1 MGCGSAK
8 PSDVNNPQQIND
20 KSQLR
25 VTSLNLV
32 TEKMG
37 QISQDYHLLKPSL
50 GKGAYGEVRK
60 GIHKLTNQT
69 RAVKIISKDKAKKAD
84 MERLKEEV
92 DILKRLDH
100 PNIIKIYEFYQD
112 NKNMYIVT
120 ELCTGGELFDKI
132 QESSSFSERKA
143 AETMKQILSAVNY
156 LHKSKIVHRDIKPEN
171 ILYESSKPNA
181 LLKIVDFGTSRFY
194 DPDVKMDQKLG
205 TPYYIAPEVLERK
218 YDEKCDIWSCGVI
231 LYILLSGTAPFNGDD
246 DNLIMEAVKRGFYS
260 FDTEEWRLI
269 SIEAKRLISKMLE
282 RDPKKRISAEQA
294 LQDDWITT
302 YVKKPEIDL
311 PQLTRVLNNMKNF
324 NVEKKFQEA
333 ALTFMVNYLATSQE
347 KQELLTQFQALDLN
361 GDGRLSREE
370 LIIGY
375 SKVMSYSDAEIEVDK
390 LMKQIDQDGN
400 GSIDYSEFVLATF
413 NKVKLIEDKRLE
425 QAFKLFDKDGSG
437 TISIDEIKQI
447 FGQNSQ
453 VSEKVWKDLIQ
464 EVDQNGDGQIEFKE
478 FKEIIVKAIQNT
490 NETDDIKK

>member
-1 MGCGSAK
+1 
-8 PSDVNNPQQIND
+8 
-20 KSQLR
+20 
-25 VTSLNLV
+25 
-32 TEKMG
+32 
-37 QISQDYHLLKPSL
+37 
-50 GKGAYGEVRK
+50 
-60 GIHKLTNQT
+60 
-69 RAVKIISKDKAKKAD
+69 
-84 MERLKEEV
+84 
-92 DILKRLDH
+92 
-100 PNIIKIYEFYQD
+100 
-112 NKNMYIVT
+112 
-120 ELCTGGELFDKI
+120 
-132 QESSSFSERKA
+132 
-143 AETMKQILSAVNY
+143 
-156 LHKSKIVHRDIKPEN
+156 
-171 ILYESSKPNA
+171 
-181 LLKIVDFGTSRFY
+181 
-194 DPDVKMDQKLG
+194 
-205 TPYYIAPEVLERK
+205 
-218 YDEKCDIWSCGVI
+218 
-231 LYILLSGTAPFNGDD
+231 
-246 DNLIMEAVKRGFYS
+246 
-260 FDTEEWRLI
+260 
-269 SIEAKRLISKMLE
+269 
-282 RDPKKRISAEQA
+282 
-294 LQDDWITT
+294 
-302 YVKKPEIDL
+302 
-311 PQLTRVLNNMKNF
+311 
-324 NVEKKFQEA
+324 
-333 ALTFMVNYLATSQE
+333 MVNYLATSQE